1 MCSTA
6 YSPVLRK
13 RQCVLMIFDFRP
25 HRMHRI
31 HAHYCNRRRTFR
43 GLSVCLCWARR
54 FKPRKISWADRDAVW
69 QQIHVHSRNRVLD
82 GRAHWRHL
90 ANTIKRSVHGGS
102 ALRPYAKLL
111 WPLVALLHVLFSN
124 WPTLIIFGMLNPEKI
139 WHEHLTDLST
149 SPVSLPSEIQKVI
162 FQHYYSYTSDYLR

>member
-43 GLSVCLCWARR
+43 GLSVCVCVAH
-54 FKPRKISWADRDAVW
+54 AD
-69 QQIHVHSRNRVLD
+69 
-82 GRAHWRHL
+82 
-90 ANTIKRSVHGGS
+90 
-102 ALRPYAKLL
+102 
-111 WPLVALLHVLFSN
+111 
-124 WPTLIIFGMLNPEKI
+124 LNPAKSAEPI
-139 WHEHLTDLST
+139 EM
-149 SPVSLPSEIQKVI
+149 P
-162 FQHYYSYTSDYLR
+162 FGNRFMYTQGTVY